1 MAVMGMK
8 QNPPSS
14 PYPPTAEVMEG
25 SEFQSEQI
33 PFNPSLDSQIT
44 RSSGSSTSSIKG
56 PTPKRTRTQ
65 RKSKSPMFHRVKMA
79 SASSPF
85 GKSSRTSKI
94 KGRLPLRNLGDGT
107 QIIQNFSPSKPSQ
120 QEKQDWNKRNKE
132 DGKENEYLDSN
143 VNLDDENFD
152 GSHIFTSSNQ
162 HQLSEW
168 RQQKTPD

>member
-1 MAVMGMK
+1 MAVMRMK
-8 QNPPSS
+8 QNTPSS
-14 PYPPTAEVMEG
+14 PYPPTAEAMEG

-33 PFNPSLDSQIT
+33 PFNPSFDSQIT

-79 SASSPF
+79 SASTPS
-85 GKSSRTSKI
+85 GKSCRTSKI

-107 QIIQNFSPSKPSQ
+107 QIVQNFSPFKPS
-120 QEKQDWNKRNKE
+120 QEKQDWNQKDRE
-132 DGKENEYLDSN
+132 DGKENGDLDSN

-168 RQQKTPD
+168 RQQKILD

>member
-14 PYPPTAEVMEG
+14 PYPPTAEAMEG

-33 PFNPSLDSQIT
+33 PFNPSFDSQIT
-44 RSSGSSTSSIKG
+44 RSSGSSTSSTKG

-79 SASSPF
+79 SASTPF
-85 GKSSRTSKI
+85 GKSCRTSKI

-107 QIIQNFSPSKPSQ
+107 QIVQNFSPFKPS
-120 QEKQDWNKRNKE
+120 QEKQDWNQRDRE
-132 DGKENEYLDSN
+132 DGKENGDLDSN

-168 RQQKTPD
+168 RQQKTLD

>member
-14 PYPPTAEVMEG
+14 PYPSTAEAMEG

-33 PFNPSLDSQIT
+33 PFNPSFDSQIT
-44 RSSGSSTSSIKG
+44 RSSGSSTSSTKG

-65 RKSKSPMFHRVKMA
+65 RKSKSPMFHRVMMA
-79 SASSPF
+79 SASTPF

-107 QIIQNFSPSKPSQ
+107 QIVQNFSPFKPSQ
-120 QEKQDWNKRNKE
+120 EKRDWNKRNRE
-132 DGKENEYLDSN
+132 DGKENGDLDSN
-143 VNLDDENFD
+143 VNLDDENLD
-152 GSHIFTSSNQ
+152 GSHILTSSNQ

-168 RQQKTPD
+168 RQQNTLD